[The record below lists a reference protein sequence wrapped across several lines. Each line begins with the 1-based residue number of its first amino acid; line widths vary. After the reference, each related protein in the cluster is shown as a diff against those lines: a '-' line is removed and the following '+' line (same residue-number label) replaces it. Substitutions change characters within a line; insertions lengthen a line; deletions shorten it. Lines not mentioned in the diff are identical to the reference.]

1 MWLDMLD
8 VKRRLDALQSGAMY
22 DRQFVQGLSLSLA
35 QFEKDLPDEAKRLA
49 SIPPGP
55 SAPPPISLAMLFG
68 EQKYRK
74 IPVPILAIFAVPH
87 SFDEVLRDN
96 PKAKAAM
103 VAADLAHASALANTF
118 EAGVPSAQVVR
129 LPNAD
134 HFVFRSNEAGVSREM
149 NVFLAKLP

>member
-1 MWLDMLD
+1 MHRA
-8 VKRRLDALQSGAMY
+8 VR
-22 DRQFVQGLSLSLA
+22 V
-35 QFEKDLPDEAKRLA
+35 
-49 SIPPGP
+49 
-55 SAPPPISLAMLFG
+55 
-68 EQKYRK
+68 
-74 IPVPILAIFAVPH
+74 AIFFALNHCIIYAAV
-87 SFDEVLRDN
+87 N
-96 PKAKAAM
+96 KAKAAM

>member
-1 MWLDMLD
+1 
-8 VKRRLDALQSGAMY
+8 
-22 DRQFVQGLSLSLA
+22 
-35 QFEKDLPDEAKRLA
+35 
-49 SIPPGP
+49 
-55 SAPPPISLAMLFG
+55 
-68 EQKYRK
+68 
-74 IPVPILAIFAVPH
+74 
-87 SFDEVLRDN
+87 
-96 PKAKAAM
+96 M